1 MTPLARHIWRV
12 RATAITLLACAAL
25 APLNGCVTEVENS
38 RGVPLP
44 KEKQTQRSKLPTKP
58 AGKTS
63 ERSPREPTEVVPPG
77 EAPALPDGEI
87 ARRADAPTLTSRVQV
102 AVVPLGVIAYDG
114 QTLPLV
120 SPDGRFI
127 AVQQGQ
133 APAWE
138 TVLAQDSAPLPR
150 KSRIVIYQC
159 TPTGMQELSPAD
171 PLPDGL
177 LLGRDAT
184 NDRFLVEQQRPDG
197 SRWIATV
204 SWVSGAAKWISQGT
218 DVAAHA
224 VFVGG
229 GDGQA
234 IAFTRRR
241 QGIDGASVVLQARDG
256 TETQL
261 PPTIG
266 TFAFPMPSSAQ
277 DVIFATHVTFDGVSL
292 VSVGATTSS
301 GPKLTSP
308 LATRRLTDAKDLFT
322 AYQMFAPLQPSV
334 CTAPPSQTDDP
345 QGLFVH
351 PTRGRV
357 AIYAPRGNT
366 VTNLPA
372 RTIAAARY
380 DDASNRG
387 YFATSPQGLIFVP
400 DAGLGS
406 DEQFARVF
414 AGPYVPRVVTWEGL
428 PTLMLFGPDKRDS
441 KRLEV
446 LRMRVQ

>member
-1 MTPLARHIWRV
+1 MIVVSSSKRCRIALA
-12 RATAITLLACAAL
+12 ALLASASVIAL
-25 APLNGCVTEVENS
+25 AGCVTEVENK

-44 KEKQTQRSKLPTKP
+44 KQKDSRSSLPVKP

-63 ERSPREPTEVVPPG
+63 ERSPREPAQTVPSDQLP
-77 EAPALPDGEI
+77 PLPDGQI
-87 ARRADAPTLTSRVQV
+87 ARRAETPTLTSRVQV
-102 AVVPLGVIAYDG
+102 AVVPLGLIAYDG

-133 APAWE
+133 PPAWE

-150 KSRIVIYQC
+150 QTRVVIFQC
-159 TPTGMQELSPAD
+159 TPTGLQEISPVE
-171 PLPDGL
+171 PLPEGL

-197 SRWIATV
+197 SRWIATIA
-204 SWVSGAAKWISQGT
+204 WVTGAARWISQSN

-224 VFVGG
+224 VFVPSGSG
-229 GDGQA
+229 ES

-241 QGIDGASVVLQARDG
+241 QGIDGASLILQARDG
-256 TETQL
+256 TEAQL

-266 TFAFPMPSSAQ
+266 TFAFPMPSSAS
-277 DVIFATHVTFDGVSL
+277 DIIFATHVTFDGVSL
-292 VSVGATTSS
+292 VSVGATTTGS
-301 GPKLTSP
+301 PKLAGP

-334 CTAPPSQTDDP
+334 TALVPSQTDDP

-357 AIYAPRGNT
+357 AVYAPRGDT

-380 DDASNRG
+380 EDASHRG

-400 DAGLGS
+400 DTGLGS

-414 AGPYVPRVVTWEGL
+414 AGPYVPRVIQWDGV

-441 KRLEV
+441 KRLEI

>member
-1 MTPLARHIWRV
+1 MTVAGSATRRRI
-12 RATAITLLACAAL
+12 ATAAVLAGAVLFVLPA
-25 APLNGCVTEVENS
+25 CVTEVENK

-44 KEKQTQRSKLPTKP
+44 KQKEPRSNLPVKP
-58 AGKTS
+58 VGKTS
-63 ERSPREPTEVVPPG
+63 ERSPREPVQTVPADQLP
-77 EAPALPDGEI
+77 PLPDGQI
-87 ARRADAPTLTSRVQV
+87 ARRAETPTLTSRVQV
-102 AVVPLGVIAYDG
+102 AVVPLGVIGYDG

-133 APAWE
+133 PPAWE

-150 KSRIVIYQC
+150 QARLVIYQC
-159 TPTGMQELSPAD
+159 TPTGLQEVIPVE
-171 PLPDGL
+171 PLPEGL

-184 NDRFLVEQQRPDG
+184 NERFLVEQQRPDG

-204 SWVSGAAKWISQGT
+204 AWATGAARWISQGT

-224 VFVGG
+224 VFVP
-229 GDGQA
+229 GQSGES

-241 QGIDGASVVLQARDG
+241 QGIDGAGLVLRSRDG
-256 TETQL
+256 SEAQL

-266 TFAFPMPSSAQ
+266 TFAFPVPSSAK
-277 DVIFATHVTFDGVSL
+277 DVIFAAHVTFDGVSL
-292 VSVGATTSS
+292 VSVGATVEG
-301 GPKLTSP
+301 GPRLTGP

-322 AYQMFAPLQPSV
+322 AYQMFAPLQPSA
-334 CTAPPSQTDDP
+334 TSLPPSQTDDP

-357 AIYAPRGNT
+357 ALYAPRGNT

-372 RTIAAARY
+372 QTIAAARY
-380 DDASNRG
+380 DDANNRG

-406 DEQFARVF
+406 DDQFARVF
-414 AGPYVPRVVTWEGL
+414 AGPYVPRVIMWDGH
-428 PTLMLFGPDKRDS
+428 PTLLLFGPDKRDS

>member
-1 MTPLARHIWRV
+1 MRPLACHITRV
-12 RATAITLLACAAL
+12 RATFVTSLGCAAVL
-25 APLNGCVTEVENS
+25 SLSGCVTEVDNP

-44 KEKQTQRSKLPTKP
+44 KQKETQRSKLPTKP

-63 ERSPREPTEVVPPG
+63 ERSPSEPAEVVPPG
-77 EAPALPDGEI
+77 QLPPLPDGEI
-87 ARRADAPTLTSRVQV
+87 ARRADSPTLTSRVQV
-102 AVVPLGVIAYDG
+102 AVVPLGVISYDG

-133 APAWE
+133 PPAWQ

-150 KSRIVIYQC
+150 QTRVVIYQC
-159 TPTGMQELSPAD
+159 TPAGVQELSPVD

-204 SWVSGAAKWISQGT
+204 SWVTGAAKWISQGT

-229 GDGQA
+229 GDSGA

-241 QGIDGASVVLQARDG
+241 QGIDGANLVLQARDG
-256 TETQL
+256 SEAQL

-292 VSVGATTSS
+292 VSVGATTTS
-301 GPKLTSP
+301 GPKLTGP

-334 CTAPPSQTDDP
+334 STAPPSQTDDP
-345 QGLFVH
+345 QGLFIH
-351 PTRGRV
+351 PTRGRA

-380 DDASNRG
+380 EDATNRG

-414 AGPYVPRVVTWEGL
+414 AGPYVPRVVTWDGV

>member
-1 MTPLARHIWRV
+1 MKSLADRFMRLRWIC
-12 RATAITLLACAAL
+12 ATLVAGVAVVSLG
-25 APLNGCVTEVENS
+25 GCVTEVENP
-38 RGVPLP
+38 RGVALP
-44 KEKQTQRSKLPTKP
+44 KQKDSQRSKLPTKP

-63 ERSPREPTEVVPPG
+63 ERSPREPAEVVPPDQV
-77 EAPALPDGEI
+77 PALPDGEI
-87 ARRADAPTLTSRVQV
+87 ARRADSPTLTSRVQV
-102 AVVPLGVIAYDG
+102 AIVPLGVISYDG

-120 SPDGRFI
+120 SPDGRFV

-133 APAWE
+133 PPAWE

-150 KSRIVIYQC
+150 QSRVVIYQC
-159 TPTGMQELSPAD
+159 TPNGVQELSPVD

-204 SWVSGAAKWISQGT
+204 SWVTGAAKWISQGT

-224 VFVGG
+224 VFVGD

-241 QGIDGASVVLQARDG
+241 QGIDGANLVLQARDG
-256 TETQL
+256 TEAQL

-266 TFAFPMPSSAQ
+266 TFAFPMPSSAR

-292 VSVGATTSS
+292 VSVGATTTS
-301 GPKLTSP
+301 GPKLTGP

-334 CTAPPSQTDDP
+334 SMATAGETDDP
-345 QGLFVH
+345 QGLFIH
-351 PTRGRV
+351 PTRGRA

-380 DDASNRG
+380 EDASNRG

-414 AGPYVPRVVTWEGL
+414 AGPYVPRVVTWEGA